1 MKVFLEAS
9 EEKNM
14 IQNVASMIE
23 PMTSWLIS
31 EHFNFI
37 EHKILKKVKSQWLC
51 ILENELGQANVA

>member
-37 EHKILKKVKSQWLC
+37 EHKILKKVKSQ
-51 ILENELGQANVA
+51 